1 MITMRPEQN
10 ICGEVAIANATGLT
24 LAEVDQKGWL
34 GKFWGNDDDSIYHHE
49 VALQRLGYG
58 MQQID
63 KEEVLN
69 AEFVPGKT
77 LLCMLAD
84 DKNPISYHWFVLCE
98 PTSKG
103 VAVMDGISEN
113 KISVKWARIAS
124 GWGKL
129 ACAYIITD
137 VAPKSVSWYKRAW
150 VWLTGMMKFKLWG

>member
-1 MITMRPEQN
+1 MITMRQSN
-10 ICGEVAIANATGLT
+10 DCGITALANATGKSYEEI
-24 LAEVDQKGWL
+24 AQIGWRNTF
-34 GKFWGNDDDSIYHHE
+34 KGNDDDSIYHHE

-103 VAVMDGISEN
+103 VAVMDGIKDN
-113 KISVKWARIAS
+113 KISVKWSRIAS

-137 VAPKSVSWYKRAW
+137 VAPKNVLWYKRLW
-150 VWLTGMMKFKLWG
+150 VFITGMIKFKMWG